1 MCGRGEEMSSSS
13 FTKSDI
19 GAQAA
24 WKGFSSQTLYIAYK
38 LLTDEDGYE
47 YYPEDIED
55 LVIKK
60 DGSVVEAIQVKN
72 ISSDLTLSSLA
83 STKTSKGGE
92 GFFNRMCSLHAVDKS
107 FSGIKIVYFG
117 SLGAEFQEVA
127 NDNKEMKKILTN
139 RLKEKHKLSA
149 EDATWLI
156 DSLKFEKVGL
166 KELKQN
172 LREHI
177 RSYVP
182 VMPAPE
188 LAQELL
194 VQYISRL
201 SNSKGYTTLAMWK
214 DKIHEIGVSIS
225 AIDGFYKEYNK
236 SLVCLSEL
244 KLNTSQEQLQNEFSQ
259 GVSVHPSHIRS
270 GVDVKRDY
278 WLKKIQFAIEKNGV
292 AVIKGVSGQGKSA
305 LCYRYLLDTYPE
317 GCVFCV
323 RTIATETQAQNL
335 VASLDGLGKH
345 NENLIIYIDVQP
357 GEMLWAFLIQEL
369 QTRGLEIPV
378 LVSIRDEDYNATPL
392 NGKAIKYDVVELALS
407 KEEAEDI
414 YNIFT
419 SERPHPIY
427 RTFEEAWIT
436 FGSGGP
442 LIEFVYLL
450 SNNQTLTARLHYQ
463 IDALIKEKVSDD
475 WLELLQL
482 VCYAGRLGANVDFLS
497 AKKEVHCSTMQSAIQ
512 RLKDEYLIRII
523 DENKI
528 EALHPVRAQIVFD
541 TICLQTGTTEK
552 DIVFKTVPCVESKNI
567 RIILLDYFSQQ
578 PCNLDDLHQL
588 SQCEF
593 TDWIG
598 YASVIKTMLWLD
610 AKPYVDCNMAV
621 IQNLIKKRGKGWL
634 CFLPLDLSGVYH
646 SNEIIASTM
655 KELSIFK
662 DKEAL
667 QSAIDEIK
675 NSLTSLTI
683 DYQATDYFVKNCR
696 HPNLLPQ
703 TDEDKSSFG
712 YALFWMAKRD
722 CEVHMLIAPDE
733 IAQCICSGDL
743 QAAADVVRG
752 LSEHTAFSAA
762 YQTAVNT
769 LNNKLISEM
778 NVIFFTEDEN
788 EIICKF
794 IPPLENEVT
803 ISEKTKNLNQYWR
816 IKMLDILEQMY
827 PQKEYID
834 IELLGVDLL
843 DDLGIEPL
851 DYKLRMHKDRRYNTW
866 VSEVNGWVKIRI
878 DYTQRP
884 ESWGQYVAEVDEIR
898 TDVNEL
904 IEQTIRLI
912 DDIYKKGRFTKE
924 RWKRIESRVGV
935 FSMHTFAENHLPVSA
950 VDPYCI
956 YTEGKNNLPASEYF
970 PMRQLLSVE
979 KYKRFR
985 KCFNEVYSSLDNFYN
1000 QFAEV
1005 LLVRI
1010 KKQDISLIKN
1020 PRLAMFNLYSAA
1032 KAFSSFCNEYDSL
1045 FSEYSAL
1052 STSFMQEELE
1062 NLLTLLNVWRQVLD
1076 TSPKGEAI
1084 AYKAKLRYRR
1094 GKTFFQDILA
1104 RIPDEVGGELFVTN
1118 HHAYIVKEYSLDED
1132 NAIEQEYASLVQKL
1146 RGIFKN
1152 AVLPS
1157 SDRWYCETQTIELA
1171 YIPVISGGY
1180 SPTAFSIPFY
1190 KLFDSDIST
1199 CGKTMLPCEMESEVQ
1214 KKLFNKTDV
1223 LTWISAIQKVQMI
1236 KVYLKRLH
1244 QIVQVEPSE
1253 NCIRIFELFCKK
1265 TEEEIQNL
1273 WIEFTQ
1279 CARIVDE
1286 LITDDD
1292 EILKMIEAVKTF
1304 LNCYEDMID
1313 CIRNKTN
1320 IEEIIHIIDVL
1331 TSVMLLLQSLI
1342 SIGESTSK

>member
-1 MCGRGEEMSSSS
+1 MSNPN

-19 GAQAA
+19 GAQSA
-24 WKGFSSQTLYIAYK
+24 WKGFSSQTLYIAYR

-60 DGSVVEAIQVKN
+60 DGSVVEAVQVKN

-107 FSGIKIVYFG
+107 FSGIKIVYFE

-127 NDNKEMKKILTN
+127 NDNKEIKKILAN

-166 KELKQN
+166 KELKQD

-201 SNSKGYTTLAMWK
+201 SNSKGHTTLAMWK

-323 RTIATETQAQNL
+323 RTIATDIQAQNL

-427 RTFEEAWIT
+427 RTFEEAWIA
-436 FGSGGP
+436 FGGGGP

-450 SNNQTLTARLHYQ
+450 SNNQTLTARLQYQ

-497 AKKEVHCSTMQSAIQ
+497 AKKEIHCSTMQSAIQ
-512 RLKDEYLIRII
+512 RLKDEYLIRVI

-567 RIILLDYFSQQ
+567 RVILMDYFSHQ
-578 PCNLDDLHQL
+578 PYNLDDLHQL

-598 YASVIKTMLWLD
+598 FASVIKTMLWLD
-610 AKPYVDCNMAV
+610 AKRYVDCNMAA
-621 IQNLIKKRGKGWL
+621 IQDLIKKRGKGWL
-634 CFLPLDLSGVYH
+634 CFLPLDISGVYH
-646 SNEIIASTM
+646 CNEIIVDTM

-675 NSLTSLTI
+675 STLTSLAI

-696 HPNLLPQ
+696 HPSLLPQ
-703 TDEDKSSFG
+703 IDGDKSSFG

-722 CEVHMLIAPDE
+722 CEVHMLIDPDE

-752 LSEHTAFSAA
+752 LSEHTAFSEA
-762 YQTAVNT
+762 YQTAVNG
-769 LNNKLISEM
+769 LVNKLIFEM
-778 NVIFFTEDEN
+778 NVIFFAEEEN
-788 EIICKF
+788 EIVCKF

-803 ISEKTKNLNQYWR
+803 LPEKNKNSNQYWR
-816 IKMLDILEQMY
+816 
-827 PQKEYID
+827 
-834 IELLGVDLL
+834 
-843 DDLGIEPL
+843 
-851 DYKLRMHKDRRYNTW
+851 RY
-866 VSEVNGWVKIRI
+866 S
-878 DYTQRP
+878 
-884 ESWGQYVAEVDEIR
+884 
-898 TDVNEL
+898 
-904 IEQTIRLI
+904 
-912 DDIYKKGRFTKE
+912 
-924 RWKRIESRVGV
+924 
-935 FSMHTFAENHLPVSA
+935 
-950 VDPYCI
+950 
-956 YTEGKNNLPASEYF
+956 
-970 PMRQLLSVE
+970 
-979 KYKRFR
+979 
-985 KCFNEVYSSLDNFYN
+985 
-1000 QFAEV
+1000 
-1005 LLVRI
+1005 
-1010 KKQDISLIKN
+1010 
-1020 PRLAMFNLYSAA
+1020 
-1032 KAFSSFCNEYDSL
+1032 
-1045 FSEYSAL
+1045 
-1052 STSFMQEELE
+1052 
-1062 NLLTLLNVWRQVLD
+1062 
-1076 TSPKGEAI
+1076 
-1084 AYKAKLRYRR
+1084 
-1094 GKTFFQDILA
+1094 
-1104 RIPDEVGGELFVTN
+1104 
-1118 HHAYIVKEYSLDED
+1118 
-1132 NAIEQEYASLVQKL
+1132 
-1146 RGIFKN
+1146 
-1152 AVLPS
+1152 
-1157 SDRWYCETQTIELA
+1157 
-1171 YIPVISGGY
+1171 
-1180 SPTAFSIPFY
+1180 
-1190 KLFDSDIST
+1190 
-1199 CGKTMLPCEMESEVQ
+1199 
-1214 KKLFNKTDV
+1214 
-1223 LTWISAIQKVQMI
+1223 
-1236 KVYLKRLH
+1236 
-1244 QIVQVEPSE
+1244 
-1253 NCIRIFELFCKK
+1253 
-1265 TEEEIQNL
+1265 
-1273 WIEFTQ
+1273 
-1279 CARIVDE
+1279 
-1286 LITDDD
+1286 
-1292 EILKMIEAVKTF
+1292 
-1304 LNCYEDMID
+1304 
-1313 CIRNKTN
+1313 
-1320 IEEIIHIIDVL
+1320 
-1331 TSVMLLLQSLI
+1331 
-1342 SIGESTSK
+1342 

>member
-1 MCGRGEEMSSSS
+1 
-13 FTKSDI
+13 
-19 GAQAA
+19 
-24 WKGFSSQTLYIAYK
+24 
-38 LLTDEDGYE
+38 
-47 YYPEDIED
+47 
-55 LVIKK
+55 
-60 DGSVVEAIQVKN
+60 
-72 ISSDLTLSSLA
+72 
-83 STKTSKGGE
+83 
-92 GFFNRMCSLHAVDKS
+92 
-107 FSGIKIVYFG
+107 
-117 SLGAEFQEVA
+117 
-127 NDNKEMKKILTN
+127 
-139 RLKEKHKLSA
+139 
-149 EDATWLI
+149 
-156 DSLKFEKVGL
+156 
-166 KELKQN
+166 
-172 LREHI
+172 
-177 RSYVP
+177 
-182 VMPAPE
+182 
-188 LAQELL
+188 
-194 VQYISRL
+194 
-201 SNSKGYTTLAMWK
+201 
-214 DKIHEIGVSIS
+214 
-225 AIDGFYKEYNK
+225 
-236 SLVCLSEL
+236 
-244 KLNTSQEQLQNEFSQ
+244 
-259 GVSVHPSHIRS
+259 
-270 GVDVKRDY
+270 
-278 WLKKIQFAIEKNGV
+278 
-292 AVIKGVSGQGKSA
+292 
-305 LCYRYLLDTYPE
+305 
-317 GCVFCV
+317 
-323 RTIATETQAQNL
+323 
-335 VASLDGLGKH
+335 
-345 NENLIIYIDVQP
+345 
-357 GEMLWAFLIQEL
+357 
-369 QTRGLEIPV
+369 
-378 LVSIRDEDYNATPL
+378 
-392 NGKAIKYDVVELALS
+392 
-407 KEEAEDI
+407 
-414 YNIFT
+414 
-419 SERPHPIY
+419 
-427 RTFEEAWIT
+427 
-436 FGSGGP
+436 
-442 LIEFVYLL
+442 
-450 SNNQTLTARLHYQ
+450 
-463 IDALIKEKVSDD
+463 
-475 WLELLQL
+475 
-482 VCYAGRLGANVDFLS
+482 
-497 AKKEVHCSTMQSAIQ
+497 
-512 RLKDEYLIRII
+512 
-523 DENKI
+523 
-528 EALHPVRAQIVFD
+528 
-541 TICLQTGTTEK
+541 
-552 DIVFKTVPCVESKNI
+552 
-567 RIILLDYFSQQ
+567 
-578 PCNLDDLHQL
+578 
-588 SQCEF
+588 
-593 TDWIG
+593 
-598 YASVIKTMLWLD
+598 MLWLD
-610 AKPYVDCNMAV
+610 AKRYVDCNMAV

-752 LSEHTAFSAA
+752 LSEHAAFSAA

-956 YTEGKNNLPASEYF
+956 YSEGKNNLPASEYF

-1084 AYKAKLRYRR
+1084 AYKAKLRYRK

-1265 TEEEIQNL
+1265 TEEEIQSL
-1273 WIEFTQ
+1273 WIEFTK

-1292 EILKMIEAVKTF
+1292 EVLKMIEVVKTF
-1304 LNCYEDMID
+1304 FNCYEDIID
-1313 CIRNKTN
+1313 CIRNKAN

-1331 TSVMLLLQSLI
+1331 TPVMLLLQSLI
-1342 SIGESTSK
+1342 SNRREHY

>member
-1 MCGRGEEMSSSS
+1 MNDSK
-13 FTKSDI
+13 FVKSDT
-19 GAQAA
+19 GAKAA
-24 WKGFSSQTLYIAYK
+24 WKGFSSQTLYIAYR
-38 LLTDEDGYE
+38 LLMDEDGGE

-60 DGSVVEAIQVKN
+60 DGAIVEAVQIKN
-72 ISSDLTLSSLA
+72 IASDLTLSSLA

-92 GFFNRMCSLHAVDKS
+92 GFFNRMCSLHALDKS
-107 FSGIKIVYFG
+107 FSGVKIVYFG
-117 SLGAEFQEVA
+117 RLGAEFQEVA
-127 NDNKEMKKILTN
+127 NDNKEIKMILVN
-139 RLKEKHKLSA
+139 RLKEKHKLSV

-156 DSLKFEKVGL
+156 DSLKFEKVTL
-166 KELKQN
+166 EDLQEN
-172 LREHI
+172 LNEQI

-194 VQYISRL
+194 VQYISGL

-270 GVDVKRDY
+270 GVDVKREY

-292 AVIKGVSGQGKSA
+292 AVIKGVSGQGKTA

-335 VASLDGLGKH
+335 VTALDGLGKH

-378 LVSIRDEDYNATPL
+378 LVSIRDEDYNVTPL

-419 SERPHPIY
+419 GERPHPIY
-427 RTFEEAWIT
+427 RTFEEAWIA
-436 FGSGGP
+436 FGGGGP

-450 SNNQTLTARLHYQ
+450 SNNQTLTERLHYQ

-497 AKKEVHCSTMQSAIQ
+497 AKKEIHCSTMQSAIQ
-512 RLKDEYLIRII
+512 RLKDEYLIRVT
-523 DENKI
+523 DGNKL

-541 TICLQTGTTEK
+541 TLCVQTGTTEK

-567 RIILLDYFSQQ
+567 RVILMDYFSHQ
-578 PCNLDDLHQL
+578 PCNLDDLYQL
-588 SQCEF
+588 SRCEF

-598 YASVIKTMLWLD
+598 FASVIKTMLWLD
-610 AKPYVDCNMAV
+610 AKRYVDCNMAA
-621 IQNLIKKRGKGWL
+621 IQDLIKKRGKGWL

-646 SNEIIASTM
+646 CNEIIVETM
-655 KELSIFK
+655 KEFSIFK

-667 QSAIDEIK
+667 QRAIDEIK

-683 DYQATDYFVKNCR
+683 DYQATDYFVKNCCL
-696 HPNLLPQ
+696 PSLLPQ

-722 CEVHMLIAPDE
+722 CEVHMIIEPDE

-752 LSEHTAFSAA
+752 LSEHTVFSEA
-762 YQTAVNT
+762 YQTAANR
-769 LNNKLISEM
+769 LINKLIAEM
-778 NVIFFTEDEN
+778 NIIYFTEDEN
-788 EIICKF
+788 EIVCKF

-803 ISEKTKNLNQYWR
+803 IPEKIKNLNQYWR

-834 IELLGVDLL
+834 IELLGIDLL
-843 DDLGIEPL
+843 DDLGIKPL
-851 DYKLRMHKDRRYNTW
+851 DYKLRMHKDTRYNSW

-884 ESWGQYVAEVDEIR
+884 ESWGQYVAEVDRIR
-898 TDVNEL
+898 TDVNKL

-924 RWKRIESRVGV
+924 RWKQIEDQISV
-935 FSMHTFAENHLPVSA
+935 FRRHTFAENHLPISA
-950 VDPYCI
+950 VDPYCL
-956 YTEGKNNLPASEYF
+956 YSEEKNNIPASEYF

-985 KCFNEVYSSLDNFYN
+985 KYFNKVYSSLDNFYN
-1000 QFAEV
+1000 QFTEV

-1010 KKQDISLIKN
+1010 KKQDITSIRN
-1020 PRLAMFNLYSAA
+1020 PRLAMFDLYSAA
-1032 KAFSSFCNEYDSL
+1032 KDFCDFCHEYDSL
-1045 FSEYSAL
+1045 FLEYSSL
-1052 STSFMQEELE
+1052 STSFKQEEVE
-1062 NLLTLLNVWRQVLD
+1062 NLLTLLNVWRHVLD
-1076 TSPKGEAI
+1076 NSPKGQAI
-1084 AYKAKLRYRR
+1084 AYECKSRYRK
-1094 GKTFFQDILA
+1094 GKTFFQDTLA
-1104 RIPDEVGGELFVTN
+1104 KIPDVVEGTLFVTN
-1118 HHAYIVKEYSLDED
+1118 HHAYIAKNYNIDGD
-1132 NAIEQEYASLVQKL
+1132 NTIEKEYASLVCEL
-1146 RGIFKN
+1146 RRVFQN

-1157 SDRWYCETQTIELA
+1157 SDRWHCETQPIELA
-1171 YIPVISGGY
+1171 YIPVISGAY
-1180 SPTAFSIPFY
+1180 LPTALSISFHR
-1190 KLFDSDIST
+1190 LFDFDVSALE
-1199 CGKTMLPCEMESEVQ
+1199 KMMLPCEIEPEI
-1214 KKLFNKTDV
+1214 KRKIFTKANV
-1223 LTWISAIQKVQMI
+1223 LTWIKSMEELQAIKF
-1236 KVYLKRLH
+1236 YLKRFK
-1244 QIVQVEPSE
+1244 QIIQIEPSV
-1253 NCIRIFELFCKK
+1253 NCMETLELFVKK
-1265 TEEEIQNL
+1265 TEKELQFVWSKFITCKGIVEQFDESENNQILEIIAL
-1273 WIEFTQ
+1273 
-1279 CARIVDE
+1279 
-1286 LITDDD
+1286 
-1292 EILKMIEAVKTF
+1292 LKVF
-1304 LNCYEDMID
+1304 CNCYEDIIA
-1313 CIRNKTN
+1313 CIKCKDNDKL
-1320 IEEIIHIIDVL
+1320 EEFIREVDKILVAM
-1331 TSVMLLLQSLI
+1331 VLLQPLI
-1342 SIGESTSK
+1342 

>member
-1 MCGRGEEMSSSS
+1 MSNPN

-24 WKGFSSQTLYIAYK
+24 WKGFSSQTLYIAYR
-38 LLTDEDGYE
+38 LLSDKDGYE

-60 DGSVVEAIQVKN
+60 DGSVIESVQVKN

-83 STKTSKGGE
+83 STKTSEGGE

-107 FSGIKIVYFG
+107 FSSIKIVYFG
-117 SLGAEFQEVA
+117 ELGAEFQGVV
-127 NDNKEMKKILTN
+127 NDNKEVKRVLVN
-139 RLKEKHKLSA
+139 RLKEKHKLSS
-149 EDATWLI
+149 EDAIWLI
-156 DSLKFEKVGL
+156 DSMKFEKVGIMEL
-166 KELKQN
+166 KENLKEQ
-172 LREHI
+172 I
-177 RSYVP
+177 SSYVP

-194 VQYISRL
+194 VQYISKL

-236 SLVCLSEL
+236 SIICLSEL
-244 KLNTSQEQLQNEFSQ
+244 KLNTSQERLQNEFSQ

-270 GVDVKRDY
+270 SVDVKRY
-278 WLKKIQFAIEKNGV
+278 NWLKKIQFAIDKNGV

-317 GCVFCV
+317 GCVYCV

-335 VASLDGLGKH
+335 VAALDGLGKH

-392 NGKAIKYDVVELALS
+392 NGKAIKYDVVELTLS
-407 KEEAEDI
+407 KEEAEGI

-419 SERPHPIY
+419 SEKPHPIY
-427 RTFEEAWIT
+427 RTFEEAWII
-436 FGSGGP
+436 FGGGGP

-482 VCYAGRLGANVDFLS
+482 VCYAGRLGANVDFQS
-497 AKKEVHCSTMQSAIQ
+497 AKKEIHCSTMQSAIQ
-512 RLKDEYLIRII
+512 RLKDEYLIRVV

-541 TICLQTGTTEK
+541 NICVQTGTTER

-567 RIILLDYFSQQ
+567 RVILMDYFSHQ

-598 YASVIKTMLWLD
+598 FASAIKTMLWLD
-610 AKPYVDCNMAV
+610 AKRYVDCNKAA
-621 IQNLIKKRGKGWL
+621 IHDLIEKHGKGWL

-646 SNEIIASTM
+646 CNEIIADTM
-655 KELSIFK
+655 KESSIFK

-667 QSAIDEIK
+667 QIAIDEIK

-696 HPNLLPQ
+696 HPSLLPQ

-722 CEVHMLIAPDE
+722 CEVHMIIEPDKME
-733 IAQCICSGDL
+733 QCICCGDL
-743 QAAADVVRG
+743 QATADVISG
-752 LSEHTAFSAA
+752 LSEHTAFSAV
-762 YQTAVNT
+762 YQTAVNR
-769 LNNKLISEM
+769 LANKLISEM
-778 NVIFFTEDEN
+778 NVISFIEDEN

-803 ISEKTKNLNQYWR
+803 IPEKPKNLNQYWR

-827 PQKEYID
+827 PKKEYID

-843 DDLGIEPL
+843 ADLGIKPL
-851 DYKLRMHKDRRYNTW
+851 DYKLRMHKDRRYNSW
-866 VSEVNGWVKIRI
+866 VTEVNGWVKIRI

-898 TDVNEL
+898 ADVNEL

-912 DDIYKKGRFTKE
+912 DDIYKNGRFTKE
-924 RWKRIESRVGV
+924 RWKRIEDQVCEFKR
-935 FSMHTFAENHLPVSA
+935 HTFAENHLPVSA
-950 VDPYCI
+950 VDPYCL
-956 YTEGKNNLPASEYF
+956 YSEGKNDIPASEYF

-985 KCFNEVYSSLDNFYN
+985 KYFNEVYSSLDNFYN
-1000 QFAEV
+1000 QFAKI
-1005 LLVRI
+1005 LLDRI
-1010 KKQDISLIKN
+1010 KKQDISSIKN
-1020 PRLAMFNLYSAA
+1020 PRIAMFNLYSAA
-1032 KAFSSFCNEYDSL
+1032 KAFCSFCYEYDLL
-1045 FSEYSAL
+1045 FSEYSSL
-1052 STSFMQEELE
+1052 SISFKQEEAE
-1062 NLLTLLNVWRQVLD
+1062 NLLTLLNVWRHVLD
-1076 TSPKGEAI
+1076 NPPKGQAI
-1084 AYKAKLRYRR
+1084 AYESKLRYRK
-1094 GKTFFQDILA
+1094 GKTFFQDALD
-1104 RIPDEVGGELFVTN
+1104 RIPDTVEGTLFVTD
-1118 HHAYIVKEYSLDED
+1118 HHAYIAKDYRIDE
-1132 NAIEQEYASLVQKL
+1132 NNTIEKEYASIVYEL
-1146 RGIFKN
+1146 RSVFQS

-1157 SDRWYCETQTIELA
+1157 SDRWYCETQPIELA
-1171 YIPVISGGY
+1171 YIPVISGSY

-1190 KLFDSDIST
+1190 RLFDSDVSDFEKMIV
-1199 CGKTMLPCEMESEVQ
+1199 PCEIEPEV
-1214 KKLFNKTDV
+1214 KEKLFTKTDV
-1223 LTWISAIQKVQMI
+1223 LTWIAAMQKVQEINLYI
-1236 KVYLKRLH
+1236 KRFQ
-1244 QIVQVEPSE
+1244 QIIQIEPSE
-1253 NCIRIFELFCKK
+1253 NCTGVLALFCEK
-1265 TEEEIQNL
+1265 TEEKIQNL
-1273 WIEFTQ
+1273 WAEFTV
-1279 CARIVDE
+1279 CESIVDK
-1286 LITDDD
+1286 LITDADNQ
-1292 EILKMIEAVKTF
+1292 ILEMLGAIKTF
-1304 LNCYEDMID
+1304 CSCGDDIID
-1313 CIRNKTN
+1313 RIRRKSNT
-1320 IEEIIHIIDVL
+1320 EEVIHIIDII
-1331 TSVMLLLQSLI
+1331 SSFMLLLQPSI
-1342 SIGESTSK
+1342 SSV

>member
-117 SLGAEFQEVA
+117 SLGAEFQEVV

-244 KLNTSQEQLQNEFSQ
+244 KLNTSQEQLQKEFSQ

-427 RTFEEAWIT
+427 RTFEEAWIA

-512 RLKDEYLIRII
+512 RLKDEYFIRII

-598 YASVIKTMLWLD
+598 YASAIKTMLWLD
-610 AKPYVDCNMAV
+610 AKRYVDCNMAV

-722 CEVHMLIAPDE
+722 CEVRMLIPPDE

-762 YQTAVNT
+762 YQTAVNR

-935 FSMHTFAENHLPVSA
+935 FRMHTFAENHLPVSA

-956 YTEGKNNLPASEYF
+956 YSEGKNNLPASEYF

-1032 KAFSSFCNEYDSL
+1032 KAFSSFCYEYDSL

-1052 STSFMQEELE
+1052 STSFKQEELE

-1084 AYKAKLRYRR
+1084 AYKAKLRYRK

-1132 NAIEQEYASLVQKL
+1132 NTIEQEYASLVQKL

-1199 CGKTMLPCEMESEVQ
+1199 FGKTMLPCEMESEVQ

-1304 LNCYEDMID
+1304 LNCYEDIID
-1313 CIRNKTN
+1313 CMRNKTN

>member
-1 MCGRGEEMSSSS
+1 MSNPN

-24 WKGFSSQTLYIAYK
+24 WKGFSSQTLYIAYR

-60 DGSVVEAIQVKN
+60 DGSVVEAVQVKN

-92 GFFNRMCSLHAVDKS
+92 GFFNRMCSLHAIDKS

-117 SLGAEFQEVA
+117 RLGAEFQEVA
-127 NDNKEMKKILTN
+127 NDNKEVKIILAN

-149 EDATWLI
+149 EDAAWLI
-156 DSLKFEKVGL
+156 DSMKFEKVGL
-166 KELKQN
+166 KELKEN
-172 LREHI
+172 LKEQI

-270 GVDVKRDY
+270 GVDVRRDY

-335 VASLDGLGKH
+335 VAALDGLGKH

-427 RTFEEAWIT
+427 RTFEEAWIA
-436 FGSGGP
+436 FGGGGP

-450 SNNQTLTARLHYQ
+450 SNNQTLTARLQYQ

-475 WLELLQL
+475 WLELLRL
-482 VCYAGRLGANVDFLS
+482 VCYAGRLGANVDFLT
-497 AKKEVHCSTMQSAIQ
+497 AKKEIHCSTMQSAIQ
-512 RLKDEYLIRII
+512 RLKDEYLIRVI

-552 DIVFKTVPCVESKNI
+552 DIVFKTVPCVETKNI
-567 RIILLDYFSQQ
+567 RVILMDYFSHH
-578 PCNLDDLHQL
+578 PCNLDELHRL

-593 TDWIG
+593 NDWIG
-598 YASVIKTMLWLD
+598 FANVIKTMLWLD
-610 AKPYVDCNMAV
+610 AKRYVDCNMAA
-621 IQNLIKKRGKGWL
+621 IQDLIKKRGKGWL

-675 NSLTSLTI
+675 NLLTSLTI

-696 HPNLLPQ
+696 HPSLLPQ

-722 CEVHMLIAPDE
+722 CEVHMLIEPDE

-743 QAAADVVRG
+743 QAAADVIRG

-762 YQTAVNT
+762 YQTATNRLV
-769 LNNKLISEM
+769 NKLISEM
-778 NVIFFTEDEN
+778 NVISFTEAEN

-803 ISEKTKNLNQYWR
+803 IPEKTKNLNQYWR

-851 DYKLRMHKDRRYNTW
+851 DYKLRMHKDRRYNSW

-912 DDIYKKGRFTKE
+912 DDI
-924 RWKRIESRVGV
+924 V
-935 FSMHTFAENHLPVSA
+935 P
-950 VDPYCI
+950 
-956 YTEGKNNLPASEYF
+956 
-970 PMRQLLSVE
+970 
-979 KYKRFR
+979 
-985 KCFNEVYSSLDNFYN
+985 
-1000 QFAEV
+1000 
-1005 LLVRI
+1005 
-1010 KKQDISLIKN
+1010 
-1020 PRLAMFNLYSAA
+1020 
-1032 KAFSSFCNEYDSL
+1032 
-1045 FSEYSAL
+1045 
-1052 STSFMQEELE
+1052 
-1062 NLLTLLNVWRQVLD
+1062 
-1076 TSPKGEAI
+1076 
-1084 AYKAKLRYRR
+1084 
-1094 GKTFFQDILA
+1094 FQDKCCWGNR
-1104 RIPDEVGGELFVTN
+1104 RIN
-1118 HHAYIVKEYSLDED
+1118 
-1132 NAIEQEYASLVQKL
+1132 
-1146 RGIFKN
+1146 
-1152 AVLPS
+1152 
-1157 SDRWYCETQTIELA
+1157 
-1171 YIPVISGGY
+1171 IP
-1180 SPTAFSIPFY
+1180 
-1190 KLFDSDIST
+1190 
-1199 CGKTMLPCEMESEVQ
+1199 
-1214 KKLFNKTDV
+1214 KKV
-1223 LTWISAIQKVQMI
+1223 
-1236 KVYLKRLH
+1236 
-1244 QIVQVEPSE
+1244 
-1253 NCIRIFELFCKK
+1253 
-1265 TEEEIQNL
+1265 
-1273 WIEFTQ
+1273 
-1279 CARIVDE
+1279 
-1286 LITDDD
+1286 
-1292 EILKMIEAVKTF
+1292 
-1304 LNCYEDMID
+1304 
-1313 CIRNKTN
+1313 
-1320 IEEIIHIIDVL
+1320 
-1331 TSVMLLLQSLI
+1331 
-1342 SIGESTSK
+1342 

>member
-1 MCGRGEEMSSSS
+1 MSNPN

-24 WKGFSSQTLYIAYK
+24 WKGFSSQTLYIAYR

-60 DGSVVEAIQVKN
+60 DGSVVEAVQVKN

-92 GFFNRMCSLHAVDKS
+92 GFFNRMCSLHAIDKS

-117 SLGAEFQEVA
+117 RLGAEFQEVA
-127 NDNKEMKKILTN
+127 NDNKEVKIILAN

-149 EDATWLI
+149 EDAAWLI
-156 DSLKFEKVGL
+156 DSLKFEKVSLDELEENL
-166 KELKQN
+166 KEQ
-172 LREHI
+172 I
-177 RSYVP
+177 GSYVP

-236 SLVCLSEL
+236 SLVYLSEL

-270 GVDVKRDY
+270 GVDVKRYY

-305 LCYRYLLDTYPE
+305 LCYRYLLDTHPE

-335 VASLDGLGKH
+335 VAALDGLGKH
-345 NENLIIYIDVQP
+345 NENLIIYIDVKP

-427 RTFEEAWIT
+427 RTFEEAWIA
-436 FGSGGP
+436 FGGGGP

-497 AKKEVHCSTMQSAIQ
+497 AKKEIHCSTMQSAIQ
-512 RLKDEYLIRII
+512 RLKDEYLIRVI

-541 TICLQTGTTEK
+541 TICVQTGTTEK

-567 RIILLDYFSQQ
+567 RVILMDYFSHQ
-578 PCNLDDLHQL
+578 PCNLDELHQL
-588 SQCEF
+588 SQCKF

-598 YASVIKTMLWLD
+598 FASVIKTMLWLD
-610 AKPYVDCNMAV
+610 AKRYVDSNMAA
-621 IQNLIKKRGKGWL
+621 IQDLIKKRGKGWL
-634 CFLPLDLSGVYH
+634 CFLPLDLSGVYQC
-646 SNEIIASTM
+646 NEIIVDTM
-655 KELSIFK
+655 KEFSIFK

-696 HPNLLPQ
+696 HPSLLPQ

-722 CEVHMLIAPDE
+722 CEVHMIIEPDE
-733 IAQCICSGDL
+733 MEQCICSGDL
-743 QAAADVVRG
+743 QAAADVIRG

-762 YQTAVNT
+762 YQTAANRLV
-769 LNNKLISEM
+769 NKLISEM
-778 NVIFFTEDEN
+778 NVISFTEDEN

-803 ISEKTKNLNQYWR
+803 IPEKTKNLNQYWR

-827 PQKEYID
+827 PKKEYID
-834 IELLGVDLL
+834 IELLGVDIL

-851 DYKLRMHKDRRYNTW
+851 DYKLRMHKDRRYNSW

-924 RWKRIESRVGV
+924 RWKRIEDQVGV
-935 FSMHTFAENHLPVSA
+935 FRRHTFAENHLPVSA
-950 VDPYCI
+950 VDPYCL
-956 YTEGKNNLPASEYF
+956 YSEGKNNIPASEYF

-979 KYKRFR
+979 KYKRLR
-985 KCFNEVYSSLDNFYN
+985 KYFNEVYSSLDSFYN

-1010 KKQDISLIKN
+1010 QKQDISSIKN

-1032 KAFSSFCNEYDSL
+1032 KAFFSFCYEYDSL
-1045 FSEYSAL
+1045 FLEYSGL
-1052 STSFMQEELE
+1052 STSFKQEEAE
-1062 NLLTLLNVWRQVLD
+1062 NFLTLLNVWRHVLD
-1076 TSPKGEAI
+1076 NPPKGQAI
-1084 AYKAKLRYRR
+1084 AYESKLRYRK
-1094 GKTFFQDILA
+1094 GKTFFQDALA
-1104 RIPDEVGGELFVTN
+1104 RIPGTVEGTLFVTD
-1118 HHAYIVKEYSLDED
+1118 HHAYIAKDYSIDE
-1132 NAIEQEYASLVQKL
+1132 NNPIEKEYASLVYEL
-1146 RGIFKN
+1146 RSVFQS

-1157 SDRWYCETQTIELA
+1157 SDRWYCETQPIELA
-1171 YIPVISGGY
+1171 YIPVISGSY

-1190 KLFDSDIST
+1190 RLFDSDVSALE
-1199 CGKTMLPCEMESEVQ
+1199 KTMLPCEIEPEV
-1214 KKLFNKTDV
+1214 KEKFFTKTDV
-1223 LTWISAIQKVQMI
+1223 LTWIAAMQKIQEI
-1236 KVYLKRLH
+1236 KLYIKQFQ
-1244 QIVQVEPSE
+1244 QIIQIEPSE
-1253 NCIRIFELFCKK
+1253 NCIGALALFCKK
-1265 TEEEIQNL
+1265 TEEKLQNL
-1273 WIEFTQ
+1273 WAEFTV
-1279 CARIVDE
+1279 CESIVDE
-1286 LITDDD
+1286 LITDADKQ
-1292 EILKMIEAVKTF
+1292 ILEMIEAVKTF
-1304 LNCYEDMID
+1304 CSCGDDIID
-1313 CIRNKTN
+1313 RIRHKSNT
-1320 IEEIIHIIDVL
+1320 EEVVHIID
-1331 TSVMLLLQSLI
+1331 TIFFIMLLLQPLVSNM
-1342 SIGESTSK
+1342 GVR

>member
-127 NDNKEMKKILTN
+127 NDNKEIKKILAN

-497 AKKEVHCSTMQSAIQ
+497 AKKEVHCLTMQSAIQ

-610 AKPYVDCNMAV
+610 AKRYVDCNMAV

-722 CEVHMLIAPDE
+722 CEVRMLIAPDE

-762 YQTAVNT
+762 YQTAVNR

-924 RWKRIESRVGV
+924 RAETKLARHFHQPVELQRLKLGHCTGRLISR
-935 FSMHTFAENHLPVSA
+935 P
-950 VDPYCI
+950 
-956 YTEGKNNLPASEYF
+956 
-970 PMRQLLSVE
+970 
-979 KYKRFR
+979 
-985 KCFNEVYSSLDNFYN
+985 
-1000 QFAEV
+1000 
-1005 LLVRI
+1005 
-1010 KKQDISLIKN
+1010 N
-1020 PRLAMFNLYSAA
+1020 PDTMLH
-1032 KAFSSFCNEYDSL
+1032 
-1045 FSEYSAL
+1045 SAL
-1052 STSFMQEELE
+1052 Q
-1062 NLLTLLNVWRQVLD
+1062 TLNANAAVAHGKSCVQRFL
-1076 TSPKGEAI
+1076 AC
-1084 AYKAKLRYRR
+1084 LR
-1094 GKTFFQDILA
+1094 T
-1104 RIPDEVGGELFVTN
+1104 
-1118 HHAYIVKEYSLDED
+1118 
-1132 NAIEQEYASLVQKL
+1132 L
-1146 RGIFKN
+1146 R
-1152 AVLPS
+1152 
-1157 SDRWYCETQTIELA
+1157 
-1171 YIPVISGGY
+1171 
-1180 SPTAFSIPFY
+1180 
-1190 KLFDSDIST
+1190 
-1199 CGKTMLPCEMESEVQ
+1199 
-1214 KKLFNKTDV
+1214 
-1223 LTWISAIQKVQMI
+1223 
-1236 KVYLKRLH
+1236 
-1244 QIVQVEPSE
+1244 
-1253 NCIRIFELFCKK
+1253 
-1265 TEEEIQNL
+1265 
-1273 WIEFTQ
+1273 
-1279 CARIVDE
+1279 
-1286 LITDDD
+1286 
-1292 EILKMIEAVKTF
+1292 
-1304 LNCYEDMID
+1304 
-1313 CIRNKTN
+1313 
-1320 IEEIIHIIDVL
+1320 
-1331 TSVMLLLQSLI
+1331 
-1342 SIGESTSK
+1342 

>member
-1 MCGRGEEMSSSS
+1 MDDLN
-13 FTKSDI
+13 FVKSDI

-24 WKGFSSQTLYIAYK
+24 WKGFSSQTLYIAYR
-38 LLTDEDGYE
+38 LLADKDDYE

-60 DGSVVEAIQVKN
+60 DEAVVEAVQVKN
-72 ISSDLTLSSLA
+72 LSSDLTLSSLA
-83 STKTSKGGE
+83 STKTSKGGD
-92 GFFNRMCSLHAVDKS
+92 GFFNRMCRLHAIDKR
-107 FSGIKIVYFG
+107 FSGIRIAYFG
-117 SLGAEFQEVA
+117 KLGTELQGVA
-127 NDNKEMKKILTN
+127 NDNKEVKKILAN
-139 RLKEKHKLSA
+139 RLKEKHKLSD
-149 EDATWLI
+149 EDANWLI
-156 DSLKFEKVGL
+156 ESLKFEKVALEEL
-166 KELKQN
+166 KENLKGQ
-172 LREHI
+172 I

-270 GVDVKRDY
+270 GVDIKRGY
-278 WLKKIQFAIEKNGV
+278 WLKKIRFAIDKNGV

-335 VASLDGLGKH
+335 VAALDGLGKH

-369 QTRGLEIPV
+369 QTRGLTIPV

-392 NGKAIKYDVVELALS
+392 NGKTIKYDVVELGLS
-407 KEEAEDI
+407 RKEAEDI

-427 RTFEEAWIT
+427 RTFEEAWIA
-436 FGSGGP
+436 FGGRGP

-450 SNNQTLTARLHYQ
+450 SNNQTLTARLQYQ

-482 VCYAGRLGANVDFLS
+482 VCYAGRLGANIDFLS
-497 AKKEVHCSTMQSAIQ
+497 AKKEIHCSTMQSAIQ

-541 TICLQTGTTEK
+541 TLCIQTGMTEK
-552 DIVFKTVPCVESKNI
+552 DIVFKTVSCVESKNI
-567 RIILLDYFSQQ
+567 RVILMDYFSHQDF
-578 PCNLDDLHQL
+578 NLDDLHQL
-588 SQCEF
+588 SQCRF

-598 YASVIKTMLWLD
+598 FASVIKTMLWLD
-610 AKPYVDCNMAV
+610 AKRYADCNMSA
-621 IQNLIKKRGKGWL
+621 IQDLIKKRGKGWL
-634 CFLPLDLSGVYH
+634 CFLPLDLTGVYRP
-646 SNEIIASTM
+646 NEIIANTM

-667 QSAIDEIK
+667 QTAIDEVK
-675 NSLTSLTI
+675 NSLTSLTL
-683 DYQATDYFVKNCR
+683 DYQAIDYFVKNCR
-696 HPNLLPQ
+696 HPGLLPQ

-712 YALFWMAKRD
+712 YALFWMAKRN
-722 CEVHMLIAPDE
+722 CEVHMTMDSDE
-733 IAQCICSGDL
+733 VTQCVCSSDI

-752 LSEHTAFSAA
+752 LSEHAAFSSV
-762 YQTAVNT
+762 YQAAVNR
-769 LNNKLISEM
+769 LVNKLIPEM
-778 NVIFFTEDEN
+778 NVIFFTEGEN
-788 EIICKF
+788 EIVCKF
-794 IPPLENEVT
+794 IPPLETEVNLP
-803 ISEKTKNLNQYWR
+803 EKAKNANQYWR
-816 IKMLDILEQMY
+816 IKMLDILKQMY

-843 DDLGIEPL
+843 DDIGIEPF
-851 DYKLRMHKDRRYNTW
+851 DYKLRMHKDKRVNSW
-866 VSEVNGWVKIRI
+866 VSEVNGWVKNRI

-884 ESWGQYVAEVDEIR
+884 NSWGKYVAEIDEIR
-898 TDVNEL
+898 TSVNEL
-904 IEQTIRLI
+904 VLQTIKLI
-912 DDIYKKGRFTKE
+912 DDIYSKGRYTQG
-924 RWKRIESRVGV
+924 RWKRIERGISV
-935 FSMHTFAENHLPVSA
+935 FKRHIFAENHLPVSA
-950 VDPYCI
+950 VDPYCL
-956 YTEGKNNLPASEYF
+956 YSEGKDDIPAAEYF

-985 KCFNEVYSSLDNFYN
+985 KYFNELYSSLDNFYN

-1010 KKQDISLIKN
+1010 KKQSISSIKN

-1032 KAFSSFCNEYDSL
+1032 KALHTFCYEYDSL
-1045 FSEYSAL
+1045 FSEYSSL
-1052 STSFMQEELE
+1052 STSFKHAEEE
-1062 NLLTLLNVWRQVLD
+1062 NLLTLLNVWRHILD
-1076 TSPKGEAI
+1076 NPPKGQAI
-1084 AYKAKLRYRR
+1084 AYESKLRYRK
-1094 GKTFFQDILA
+1094 GKTFFRDSLA
-1104 RIPDEVGGELFVTN
+1104 KIPGTIGAPVFLAS
-1118 HHAYIVKEYSLDED
+1118 HHAYITKDYSIDENNPIEKEYA
-1132 NAIEQEYASLVQKL
+1132 NLVYKL
-1146 RGIFKN
+1146 RDVFQC

-1157 SDRWYCETQTIELA
+1157 SDRWYCETQPIELA
-1171 YIPVISGGY
+1171 YIPIISGSY
-1180 SPTAFSIPFY
+1180 LSTALSIPFY
-1190 KLFDSDIST
+1190 KLFDSDISVLE
-1199 CGKTMLPCEMESEVQ
+1199 KTMLPCEIEPEV
-1214 KKLFNKTDV
+1214 KEEFFTKADV
-1223 LTWISAIQKVQMI
+1223 LTWISAMEKIQEI
-1236 KVYLKRLH
+1236 KLYLKRFEQVI
-1244 QIVQVEPSE
+1244 QIEPSE
-1253 NCIRIFELFCKK
+1253 RCLHTAEVFTEK
-1265 TEEEIQNL
+1265 TEKQVQTL
-1273 WIEFTQ
+1273 WSGFAACEN
-1279 CARIVDE
+1279 IVE
-1286 LITDDD
+1286 CLAEITDQQISEMVNVIKAALDCYDD
-1292 EILKMIEAVKTF
+1292 IIICIKCKDNDKLKT
-1304 LNCYEDMID
+1304 
-1313 CIRNKTN
+1313 
-1320 IEEIIHIIDVL
+1320 IIQTINVL
-1331 TSVMLLLQSLI
+1331 SSVMLLLQPTVS
-1342 SIGESTSK
+1342 SIHIH

>member
-1 MCGRGEEMSSSS
+1 MFFALGREKMINQN

-24 WKGFSSQTLYIAYK
+24 WKGFSSQTLYISYR
-38 LLTDEDGYE
+38 LLMDEDGYE

-60 DGSVVEAIQVKN
+60 DGTIIEAVQVKN
-72 ISSDLTLSSLA
+72 ISSNLTLSSLA
-83 STKTSKGGE
+83 STKTSEGGE

-117 SLGAEFQEVA
+117 ELGAELQAVA
-127 NDNKEMKKILTN
+127 NDNKEIKKILAN
-139 RLKEKHKLSA
+139 RLKEKHKLSS

-156 DSLKFEKVGL
+156 DSLKFEKVNLDELEERL
-166 KELKQN
+166 KEQI
-172 LREHI
+172 E
-177 RSYVP
+177 SYVP

-201 SNSKGYTTLAMWK
+201 SNSKGYTTLAIWK

-244 KLNTSQEQLQNEFSQ
+244 KLNTNQEQLQNEFLQ

-278 WLKKIQFAIEKNGV
+278 WLKKIQFAVGNNGV

-323 RTIATETQAQNL
+323 RTIATEKQAQNL
-335 VASLDGLGKH
+335 VVALDGLRKH
-345 NENLIIYIDVQP
+345 NNNLIIYIDVQP
-357 GEMLWAFLIQEL
+357 GEVLWAFLVQEL
-369 QTRGLEIPV
+369 QARGLEIPV
-378 LVSIRDEDYNATPL
+378 LVSIRNEDYNATPL
-392 NGKAIKYDVVELALS
+392 NGNSIKYDMIEVALS
-407 KEEAEDI
+407 KEEAENI
-414 YNIFT
+414 YNIFI
-419 SERPHPIY
+419 SERPHPVY
-427 RTFEEAWIT
+427 RTFEDAWIA
-436 FGSGGP
+436 FGGEGP

-450 SNNQTLTARLHYQ
+450 SNNQTLTSRLQYQ
-463 IDALIKEKVSDD
+463 IDALIKEKVSDE

-497 AKKEVHCSTMQSAIQ
+497 VKKEIHCSTMQSAIQ
-512 RLKDEYLIRII
+512 RLKDEYLIRVV

-541 TICLQTGTTEK
+541 TICIQTGTTEK
-552 DIVFKTVPCVESKNI
+552 DIVFKMLPCVESKNI
-567 RIILLDYFSQQ
+567 RVILMDYFSHQ
-578 PCNLDDLHQL
+578 PCNLDDLYQL

-598 YASVIKTMLWLD
+598 FASVIKTMLWLD
-610 AKPYVDCNMAV
+610 AKRYVDCNMVA
-621 IQNLIKKRGKGWL
+621 IQDLIKKRGKGWL
-634 CFLPLDLSGVYH
+634 CFLPLDLSGIYH
-646 SNEIIASTM
+646 SHEIIANTM
-655 KELSIFK
+655 KELPIFK

-667 QSAIDEIK
+667 QRAIDETK
-675 NSLTSLTI
+675 NTLTSLTI
-683 DYQATDYFVKNCR
+683 DYKATDYFIKNCV
-696 HPNLLPQ
+696 HPSLLPQ

-722 CEVHMLIAPDE
+722 CEVHMLIDSEE
-733 IAQCICSGDL
+733 IVQCICSGEL
-743 QAAADVVRG
+743 QAAADIVRG
-752 LSEHTAFSAA
+752 LSEHTTFSTA
-762 YQTAVNT
+762 YQTALDRLV
-769 LNNKLISEM
+769 NKLISEM
-778 NVIFFTEDEN
+778 NVMSFTENKN

-803 ISEKTKNLNQYWR
+803 IPEKTKNLNQYWR

-898 TDVNEL
+898 KDVNEL

-912 DDIYKKGRFTKE
+912 DDIYKKGRFTKD
-924 RWKRIESRVGV
+924 RWKKIENQMGV
-935 FSMHTFAENHLPVSA
+935 FRSHTFAENHLPASA
-950 VDPYCI
+950 VDPYCL
-956 YTEGKNNLPASEYF
+956 YSEGKNNIPASEYF
-970 PMRQLLSVE
+970 PMRQLLSVK

-985 KCFNEVYSSLDNFYN
+985 KYFNEVYSSLDNFYN

-1010 KKQDISLIKN
+1010 KKEDISSIKN
-1020 PRLAMFNLYSAA
+1020 PRLAMYNLYSAT
-1032 KAFSSFCNEYDSL
+1032 KAFCSFCYEYDSL
-1045 FSEYSAL
+1045 FSEYSGL
-1052 STSFMQEELE
+1052 STFFKQEEAE
-1062 NLLTLLNVWRQVLD
+1062 NLLTLLNVWRYILD
-1076 TSPKGEAI
+1076 NPPKGRAI
-1084 AYKAKLRYRR
+1084 AYEAKLRYRK
-1094 GKTFFQDILA
+1094 GKTFFQDTLA
-1104 RIPDEVGGELFVTN
+1104 RIPGAVGGTLFVTN
-1118 HHAYIVKEYSLDED
+1118 HYAYIAKDYNIDENNTIEKEYV
-1132 NAIEQEYASLVQKL
+1132 NLVYEL
-1146 RGIFKN
+1146 RSVFQS
-1152 AVLPS
+1152 ALLPS
-1157 SDRWYCETQTIELA
+1157 SDRWYCETQPIKLA
-1171 YIPVISGGY
+1171 YIPVIFGSY

-1190 KLFDSDIST
+1190 KLFDSDVLAFE
-1199 CGKTMLPCEMESEVQ
+1199 KTMLPCEIKPEV
-1214 KKLFNKTDV
+1214 KEKIFTKANV
-1223 LTWISAIQKVQMI
+1223 LTWIAAIKKVQEI
-1236 KVYLKRLH
+1236 KLYIKRFQ
-1244 QIVQVEPSE
+1244 QIIQIQPSK
-1253 NCIRIFELFCKK
+1253 NCIGTFELFCKK
-1265 TEEEIQNL
+1265 TEEKIQSL
-1273 WIEFTQ
+1273 WDQFIVCE
-1279 CARIVDE
+1279 RIVDE
-1286 LITDDD
+1286 LSTDTDKQ
-1292 EILKMIEAVKTF
+1292 ILEMIQAIKTF
-1304 LNCYEDMID
+1304 CNCNDDIIN
-1313 CIRNKTN
+1313 CIKSKSNT
-1320 IEEIIHIIDVL
+1320 EEVVYIIDII
-1331 TSVMLLLQSLI
+1331 SSIMFLLQPLVSNM
-1342 SIGESTSK
+1342 GD

>member
-1 MCGRGEEMSSSS
+1 MSNSG

-24 WKGFSSQTLYIAYK
+24 WKGFSSQTSYIAYR
-38 LLTDEDGYE
+38 LLADENGYE

-60 DGSVVEAIQVKN
+60 NGSVVEAVQVKN
-72 ISSDLTLSSLA
+72 VSSDLTLSSLA
-83 STKTSKGGE
+83 SAKTSKSGE
-92 GFFNRMCSLHAVDKS
+92 GFFNRMCSLHAIDNS

-117 SLGAEFQEVA
+117 KLGTELQEVA
-127 NDNKEMKKILTN
+127 NDNEEVKMILAN
-139 RLKEKHKLSA
+139 RLKEKHKLSS

-156 DSLKFEKVGL
+156 DSLKFEKVSLDELEENL
-166 KELKQN
+166 KEQ
-172 LREHI
+172 I
-177 RSYVP
+177 GSYVP

-188 LAQELL
+188 LAQDLL

-244 KLNTSQEQLQNEFSQ
+244 KLNTSQEQLQKEFSQ

-335 VASLDGLGKH
+335 VAALDGLGKH
-345 NENLIIYIDVQP
+345 NKNLIIYIDVQP
-357 GEMLWAFLIQEL
+357 GEILWAFLIQEL

-392 NGKAIKYDVVELALS
+392 NGKAIKFDVVELVLS

-414 YNIFT
+414 YSIFT
-419 SERPHPIY
+419 SEIPHPIY
-427 RTFEEAWIT
+427 RTFEEAWIA
-436 FGSGGP
+436 FGGGGP

-497 AKKEVHCSTMQSAIQ
+497 AKKEIHCSTMHSAIQ
-512 RLKDEYLIRII
+512 RLKDEYLIRVI

-541 TICLQTGTTEK
+541 SICLQTGKTAK
-552 DIVFKTVPCVESKNI
+552 DIVFKTIPCVESKNI
-567 RIILLDYFSQQ
+567 RIILMDYFSHR
-578 PCNLDDLHQL
+578 PGNLEDLHQL
-588 SQCEF
+588 SQCTF

-598 YASVIKTMLWLD
+598 FASAIKTMLWLD
-610 AKPYVDCNMAV
+610 AKSYVDRNMAA
-621 IQNLIKKRGKGWL
+621 IQDLIKKRGKGWL
-634 CFLPLDLSGVYH
+634 CFLPLDFSGVYC
-646 SNEIIASTM
+646 SNEIIANTM

-667 QSAIDEIK
+667 QRAIDETK

-683 DYQATDYFVKNCR
+683 DYHATDYFVKNCR
-696 HPNLLPQ
+696 HPSLLPK
-703 TDEDKSSFG
+703 TDEDRSSFG
-712 YALFWMAKRD
+712 YALFWMSKRD
-722 CEVHMLIAPDE
+722 CEVHMRIDSNE
-733 IAQCICSGDL
+733 IAQCICSGEL

-752 LSEHTAFSAA
+752 LFEHTVFSTA
-762 YQTAVNT
+762 YRIALDRLV
-769 LNNKLISEM
+769 NKLISEM
-778 NVIFFTEDEN
+778 NVISLTETEN

-794 IPPLENEVT
+794 IPPFENEGA
-803 ISEKTKNLNQYWR
+803 IPEKTKNLNQYWR
-816 IKMLDILEQMY
+816 IKMLDILKQAY

-878 DYTQRP
+878 DFAQRP
-884 ESWGQYVAEVDEIR
+884 ESWGQYVAEIDEIR
-898 TDVNEL
+898 ADVNEL
-904 IEQTIRLI
+904 VGQTIKLI

-924 RWKRIESRVGV
+924 RWERIEEQINV
-935 FSMHTFAENHLPVSA
+935 FRRHTFADNHLPVSA

-956 YTEGKNNLPASEYF
+956 YSEGKNNIPASEYF
-970 PMRQLLSVE
+970 PMRQLPSVE
-979 KYKRFR
+979 RYKRFR
-985 KCFNEVYSSLDNFYN
+985 KYFNELYSSLDSFYN

-1005 LLVRI
+1005 LSVRI
-1010 KKQDISLIKN
+1010 KKQDISLVKN
-1020 PRLAMFNLYSAA
+1020 PRLAMFNLYTAA
-1032 KAFSSFCNEYDSL
+1032 KAFCSFCYEYDSL
-1045 FSEYSAL
+1045 FSEYSGL
-1052 STSFMQEELE
+1052 STSFKQDEAE
-1062 NLLTLLNVWRQVLD
+1062 NLLTLLNVWRHVLD
-1076 TSPKGEAI
+1076 NPTKGQAI
-1084 AYKAKLRYRR
+1084 AYESKLRYRK
-1094 GKTFFQDILA
+1094 GKTFFQDALA
-1104 RIPDEVGGELFVTN
+1104 RVPTAVGGTLFVTSR
-1118 HHAYIVKEYSLDED
+1118 HAYIAKDYSIDENNTLEKEYE
-1132 NAIEQEYASLVQKL
+1132 SLVCEL
-1146 RGIFKN
+1146 RSVFQS

-1157 SDRWYCETQTIELA
+1157 SDRWYCETQPLELA
-1171 YIPVISGGY
+1171 YIPVISGSY

-1190 KLFDSDIST
+1190 RLFDFDSAVL
-1199 CGKTMLPCEMESEVQ
+1199 GKTMLPCEIEPEVRE
-1214 KKLFNKTDV
+1214 KFFTKADV
-1223 LTWISAIQKVQMI
+1223 LTWIDAIQKIQQI
-1236 KVYLKRLH
+1236 KVYMKRFQ
-1244 QIVQVEPSE
+1244 QIIQIEPSE
-1253 NCIRIFELFCKK
+1253 NCISVFELFCKK
-1265 TEEEIQNL
+1265 TEEKIQDL
-1273 WIEFTQ
+1273 WAEFTV
-1279 CARIVDE
+1279 CEGIVNE
-1286 LITDDD
+1286 LTTDADKQ
-1292 EILKMIEAVKTF
+1292 ILEMIEAIKKFFT
-1304 LNCYEDMID
+1304 YYQDIIE
-1313 CIRNKTN
+1313 CIRSKSNVEEAIN
-1320 IEEIIHIIDVL
+1320 IINAI
-1331 TSVMLLLQSLI
+1331 SAFMLLL
-1342 SIGESTSK
+1342 ESTVSHVSE

>member
-497 AKKEVHCSTMQSAIQ
+497 AKKEVHCLTMQSAIQ

-588 SQCEF
+588 S
-593 TDWIG
+593 
-598 YASVIKTMLWLD
+598 
-610 AKPYVDCNMAV
+610 
-621 IQNLIKKRGKGWL
+621 
-634 CFLPLDLSGVYH
+634 
-646 SNEIIASTM
+646 
-655 KELSIFK
+655 
-662 DKEAL
+662 
-667 QSAIDEIK
+667 
-675 NSLTSLTI
+675 
-683 DYQATDYFVKNCR
+683 
-696 HPNLLPQ
+696 
-703 TDEDKSSFG
+703 
-712 YALFWMAKRD
+712 
-722 CEVHMLIAPDE
+722 
-733 IAQCICSGDL
+733 
-743 QAAADVVRG
+743 
-752 LSEHTAFSAA
+752 
-762 YQTAVNT
+762 
-769 LNNKLISEM
+769 
-778 NVIFFTEDEN
+778 
-788 EIICKF
+788 
-794 IPPLENEVT
+794 
-803 ISEKTKNLNQYWR
+803 
-816 IKMLDILEQMY
+816 
-827 PQKEYID
+827 
-834 IELLGVDLL
+834 
-843 DDLGIEPL
+843 
-851 DYKLRMHKDRRYNTW
+851 
-866 VSEVNGWVKIRI
+866 
-878 DYTQRP
+878 
-884 ESWGQYVAEVDEIR
+884 
-898 TDVNEL
+898 
-904 IEQTIRLI
+904 
-912 DDIYKKGRFTKE
+912 
-924 RWKRIESRVGV
+924 
-935 FSMHTFAENHLPVSA
+935 
-950 VDPYCI
+950 
-956 YTEGKNNLPASEYF
+956 
-970 PMRQLLSVE
+970 
-979 KYKRFR
+979 
-985 KCFNEVYSSLDNFYN
+985 
-1000 QFAEV
+1000 
-1005 LLVRI
+1005 
-1010 KKQDISLIKN
+1010 
-1020 PRLAMFNLYSAA
+1020 
-1032 KAFSSFCNEYDSL
+1032 
-1045 FSEYSAL
+1045 
-1052 STSFMQEELE
+1052 
-1062 NLLTLLNVWRQVLD
+1062 
-1076 TSPKGEAI
+1076 
-1084 AYKAKLRYRR
+1084 
-1094 GKTFFQDILA
+1094 
-1104 RIPDEVGGELFVTN
+1104 
-1118 HHAYIVKEYSLDED
+1118 
-1132 NAIEQEYASLVQKL
+1132 
-1146 RGIFKN
+1146 
-1152 AVLPS
+1152 
-1157 SDRWYCETQTIELA
+1157 
-1171 YIPVISGGY
+1171 
-1180 SPTAFSIPFY
+1180 
-1190 KLFDSDIST
+1190 
-1199 CGKTMLPCEMESEVQ
+1199 
-1214 KKLFNKTDV
+1214 
-1223 LTWISAIQKVQMI
+1223 
-1236 KVYLKRLH
+1236 
-1244 QIVQVEPSE
+1244 
-1253 NCIRIFELFCKK
+1253 
-1265 TEEEIQNL
+1265 
-1273 WIEFTQ
+1273 
-1279 CARIVDE
+1279 
-1286 LITDDD
+1286 
-1292 EILKMIEAVKTF
+1292 
-1304 LNCYEDMID
+1304 
-1313 CIRNKTN
+1313 
-1320 IEEIIHIIDVL
+1320 
-1331 TSVMLLLQSLI
+1331 
-1342 SIGESTSK
+1342 